1 MALVISAVTSIEKA
15 NELKLAS
22 HTIITT
28 SGSKDLRVMSNH
40 CPAGEG
46 ERRQGQDR
54 DDVHT
59 KSHGEH
65 TYYSTGITPHDHL
78 IKMLY
83 ISRALILLQ
92 LVAELFH
99 ISREGIEIEV
109 LDPFVTL
116 CELDLG
122 GLLRATH
129 SGMRRVAIFG
139 CKDEVYPPM
148 LLQKHEFEVS
158 WQASLML

>member
-1 MALVISAVTSIEKA
+1 MTVVVLDIPGLWHHPIKPVEHTIPETSSGKLESIPAVLVRMALVISAVTSIEKA

-40 CPAGEG
+40 CPASEG
-46 ERRQGQDR
+46 ERRQGQDG

-59 KSHGEH
+59 KSHGEL

-92 LVAELFH
+92 PSPSFF
-99 ISREGIEIEV
+99 ISAV
-109 LDPFVTL
+109 K
-116 CELDLG
+116 
-122 GLLRATH
+122 A
-129 SGMRRVAIFG
+129 
-139 CKDEVYPPM
+139 
-148 LLQKHEFEVS
+148 
-158 WQASLML
+158 